1 MMREASSECDD
12 IEESKEETLARVA
25 KLLLH
30 SFLTYI

>member
-12 IEESKEETLARVA
+12 IEESKEETLARIT

-30 SFLTYI
+30 VYMN